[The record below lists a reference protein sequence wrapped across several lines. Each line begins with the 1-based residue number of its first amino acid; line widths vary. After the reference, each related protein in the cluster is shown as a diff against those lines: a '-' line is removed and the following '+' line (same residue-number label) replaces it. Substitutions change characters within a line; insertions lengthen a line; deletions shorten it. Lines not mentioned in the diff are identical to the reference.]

1 MKEITSE
8 EFMKLN
14 NKKYDVD
21 IVRIVNLKQIGV
33 YIQNGI
39 KPIDIYFTDRLVF
52 VFNKDETGELF
63 ERWKNKEFA

>member
-21 IVRIVNLKQIGV
+21 VVRIVNLKQISV
-33 YIQNGI
+33 YIQNGV
-39 KPIDIYFTDRLVF
+39 KPIDIYFTDKLVF
-52 VFNKDETGELF
+52 VFNKNETGELF
-63 ERWKNKEFA
+63 DRWKNKEFA